1 MTLINQLIDDFKTLF
16 EDREDTYKNTII
28 KEAYKSLPKNKYP
41 MITIQEIDNS
51 EVTSRTTANGEQTTL
66 LTYQIVCYSRDTE
79 EYEYVE
85 SARFMG
91 EIIKDFIDQNY
102 KMIRV
107 GSPALIPYIQDN
119 TIMTYTQRFSCV
131 YDKETNLLYKN

>member
-16 EDREDTYKNTII
+16 ENREDTYKNTII